1 MSVLHCGWV
10 MLRIYCSKAKQMR
23 LWPNLDRPVFE
34 MNIVNEENK
43 VTRHKLTQSFVLSL
57 NVKPEFPEAKPTM
70 FVIVNPEDN
79 EPVNFWIN
87 KGRVDNFCL
96 IMPNSQQS

>member
-10 MLRIYCSKAKQMR
+10 MLRIYCSKAKRMR

-57 NVKPEFPEAKPTM
+57 NVKPEFPEGKTNWSCQKSWDLMITSNVPKP
-70 FVIVNPEDN
+70 
-79 EPVNFWIN
+79 N
-87 KGRVDNFCL
+87 KCEW
-96 IMPNSQQS
+96 PNLDALYMK